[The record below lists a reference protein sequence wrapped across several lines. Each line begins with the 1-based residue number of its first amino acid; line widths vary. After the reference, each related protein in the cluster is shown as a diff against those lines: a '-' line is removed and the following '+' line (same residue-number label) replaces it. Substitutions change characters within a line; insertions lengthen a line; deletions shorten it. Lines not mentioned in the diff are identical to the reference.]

1 MDTSYKVKLLKKQT
15 VAENT
20 MAFYLERPPGFD
32 FIAGQNVDVGLI
44 DHEIADPNDSARAF
58 SIASAPHE
66 NHLLIV
72 ARMRDN
78 QYKNALKDL
87 PEGELLDIYGPY
99 GSFKLH
105 KDASIPAVFI
115 IGGIGITPC
124 YSILCDAVFQRSDRP
139 LYLFYS
145 NRQLKDAAYLKELL
159 DMQNELANFKFIPT
173 LTSPMSNSNGWQ
185 YEKGYINFGMI
196 SRYVSDPASAKYYI
210 VGPSR
215 MVWPMVQ
222 HLDGKVPRINMLVE
236 DFTGF

>member
-1 MDTSYKVKLLKKQT
+1 MDSSYKVKLLKKQP
-15 VAENT
+15 VAART
-20 MAFYLERPPGFD
+20 LAFYLERPQGFE
-32 FIAGQNVDVGLI
+32 FLPGQNIDVGLI

-66 NHLLIV
+66 EHLLIV

-78 QYKNALKDL
+78 QYKNALKHL
-87 PEGELLDIYGPY
+87 PEGELLEIYGPY

-105 KDASIPAVFI
+105 KDKSIPAVFI

-124 YSILCDAVFQRSDRP
+124 FSILADAVFQQSDRP

-145 NRQLKDAAYLKELL
+145 NRQMEDAAYLKDLL
-159 DMQNELANFKFIPT
+159 AMQDKLASFKCIPT
-173 LTSPMSNSNGWQ
+173 LTSPIQNGNGWK
-185 YEKGYINFGMI
+185 YEKGYINFDMI
-196 SRYVSDPASAKYYI
+196 GRYVSNPAEAKYYI

-222 HLDGKVPRINMLVE
+222 HLDGKVPRANMLVE